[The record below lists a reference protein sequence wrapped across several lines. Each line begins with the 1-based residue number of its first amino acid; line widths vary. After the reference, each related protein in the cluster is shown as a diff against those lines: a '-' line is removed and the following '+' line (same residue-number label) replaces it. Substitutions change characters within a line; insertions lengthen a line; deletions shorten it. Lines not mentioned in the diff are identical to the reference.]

1 MIDLS
6 MSVKD
11 FRCNIEYDENLQ
23 NFIKDILVIASEEKL
38 NRAYYKIVYHLL
50 GKNFPEELRNKIIQR
65 MQG

>member
-38 NRAYYKIVYHLL
+38 NRAYYKIEYHLL